1 MGNENAEANRMLYLF
16 LFTGMLP
23 LLIIFAMSLHN
34 TESSVLSVIA
44 VMTGNIPAFTSLHN
58 PLMTKVMDV

>member
-1 MGNENAEANRMLYLF
+1 MLYLF